1 MIPAELSFRPDFFGL
16 ISGRFSQEAARG
28 IGITMAKVQSLAG
41 AAHLKFLPRKQR
53 ILFRNFKWR
62 GGKGIFQVASAYS
75 FSKFVK
81 GGC

>member
-1 MIPAELSFRPDFFGL
+1 
-16 ISGRFSQEAARG
+16 
-28 IGITMAKVQSLAG
+28 MAKVQSLAG
-41 AAHLKFLPRKQR
+41 AARSKFLPRKQR

-62 GGKGIFQVASAYS
+62 GGTWIFQAASAHS